1 MASTVFNCAH
11 GHRSPVVNQGGFTLI
26 ELVTVMVLISI
37 LAFSVLPRLD
47 VLDGFNAPAYRDK
60 VRATLQFARK
70 AAVAQRRHV
79 SVITADN
86 GLLLSIA
93 STDPD
98 TGFPAQFARAL
109 RIPGTD
115 GNAIKAPARGSLVTT
130 QATLIFDAQGRPCND
145 QGIALAN
152 SVGFT
157 VSGLAL
163 TVEAESGYVH

>member
-1 MASTVFNCAH
+1 MASTVFNR
-11 GHRSPVVNQGGFTLI
+11 GHWQRSHALNQVGFTLI

-47 VLDGFNAPAYRDK
+47 ALDGFNAPAHRDR

-79 SVITADN
+79 SVITAN
-86 GLLLSIA
+86 NALSLSIA

-98 TGFPAQFARAL
+98 AGFPAQFARTL

-115 GNAIKAPARGSLVTT
+115 GNTTVPPTRGSLVTAET
-130 QATLIFDAQGRPCND
+130 TWVFDALGRPCNT
-145 QGIALAN
+145 QGIAFTAP
-152 SVGFT
+152 VGFT